1 MGPIDFHNAGFLK
14 AHKVNIGLTYWVEF
28 RYVDKLGITG
38 SGHFDGQGS
47 DSWFKIMEDN
57 PSINNLPTV
66 NYLGIRGNIIDCLIV
81 VLQSLMLTFVNNSRI
96 NNMNFVDSKGSHIK
110 LFGCKN
116 VTITQIHVSAPPNS
130 PNTDGINIAFSRQIQ
145 VSDSKISTG
154 DDCISLLPGAEDVN
168 ITGTRCGPGHGIS
181 IGSMGFGPNELAV
194 KGINVKNCNFTDTM
208 NGVRI
213 KTWATKN
220 AGKVAQVSFESI
232 FVNNAS
238 NPIIIDQNYCP
249 SHKCPKVIP
258 HLFIFNRI
266 VLTLLFET
274 GSYFISSGERIGNIW
289 EYLVECILIPQKKKK
304 LKKKERMYS
313 NSLVFSLLKGDS
325 HVQIS
330 DVKFVNIMGVSQTY
344 VAVNLQCSKY
354 RPCEVEI
361 ENINLRYGSNKGP
374 TISSCYNVKGVASG
388 FQKPPSCIS

>member
-1 MGPIDFHNAGFLK
+1 MTRKSDALSLLLILLILSFSQAIKGVKFFNVKDYGALGDDHYDSSEAFERSWNEACKWKGKAVIKIPRGKFLLRNLLFQGPCMGPIDFHNAGFLK
-14 AHKVNIGLTYWVEF
+14 AHKVNIGLSYWVEF
-28 RYVDKLGITG
+28 RYVDRLGISG

-47 DSWFKIMEDN
+47 ESWFKIMEDY
-57 PSINNLPTV
+57 PSTNNLPT
-66 NYLGIRGNIIDCLIV
+66 
-81 VLQSLMLTFVNNSRI
+81 SLMLTFVNNSRI
-96 NNMNFVDSKGSHIK
+96 DNMNFVNSKGSHIK
-110 LFGCKN
+110 LYGCKN
-116 VTITQIHVSAPPNS
+116 VTITQIHISAPPNS

-145 VSDSKISTG
+145 VTDSKISTG

-168 ITGTRCGPGHGIS
+168 ITDTRCGPGHGIS
-181 IGSMGFGPNELAV
+181 IGSMGIGPNELAV

-220 AGKVAQVSFESI
+220 AGKVAQISFESI

-249 SHKCPKVIP
+249 SHDCP
-258 HLFIFNRI
+258 
-266 VLTLLFET
+266 
-274 GSYFISSGERIGNIW
+274 
-289 EYLVECILIPQKKKK
+289 
-304 LKKKERMYS
+304 
-313 NSLVFSLLKGDS
+313 KGDS

-354 RPCEVEI
+354 RPCEVETK
-361 ENINLRYGSNKGP
+361 NINLKYGSNKGP